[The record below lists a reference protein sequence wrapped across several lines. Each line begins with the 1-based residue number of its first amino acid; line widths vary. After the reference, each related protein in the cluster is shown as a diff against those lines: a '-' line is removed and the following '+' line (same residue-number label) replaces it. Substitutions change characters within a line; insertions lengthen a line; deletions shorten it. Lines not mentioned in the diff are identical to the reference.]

1 MRHSLTLIL
10 VLLLTACGTS
20 TPAVQG
26 QAQPPEKIYAAAKA
40 ELDDGNYEKATKLL
54 ERLVSRYPYGPYAQQ
69 AQMEIAYAY
78 YKHQEPDA
86 ALAQADRFIKQYPTS
101 PHLDYVYYLKG
112 LINFNYDLAN
122 NSAWMPRDLADHDP
136 RQAKES
142 FAAFNELVTRFPD
155 SIYSPDARLRMQ
167 FLANTLARHELHV
180 ARYYMRRGAWVAA
193 ANRAKGV
200 LLDYPRTDQTLE
212 ALQIMVQA
220 YDALGLTKLR
230 DDAQRVLDL
239 NSKGAARPVAAR

>member
-20 TPAVQG
+20 HPASQG
-26 QAQPPEKIYAAAKA
+26 KAQPPEKMYAAAKA
-40 ELDDGNYEKATKLL
+40 ELDDHNYEKATKLL
-54 ERLVSRYPYGPYAQQ
+54 ESLISRYPYGPYAQQ
-69 AQMEIAYAY
+69 AQMDITYAY

-86 ALAQADRFIKQYPTS
+86 ALTQADRFIKQFPTS
-101 PHLDYVYYLKG
+101 PHLDYIYYLKG
-112 LINFNYDLAN
+112 LIYFNYDLAN

-136 RQAKES
+136 KQATDS
-142 FAAFNELVTRFPD
+142 FNAFRELVTRFPG
-155 SIYSPDARLRMQ
+155 SIYAPDARLRMQ

-180 ARYYMRRGAWVAA
+180 ARYYMRRGAFVAA

-200 LLDYPRTDQTLE
+200 LTDYPQTDQTLE
-212 ALQIMVQA
+212 ALQIMVQS

-230 DDAQRVLDL
+230 DDAQRALDR
-239 NSKGAARPVAAR
+239 NSRG